1 MRYDSQPA
9 GNIPLYCNGYQPIFP
24 TLAMSLSI
32 VHSTQTVECDS
43 VLRPVR
49 FPSDSAPRTGKRFSS
64 HGRGNPYS
72 AHQRLPNKPGWDW
85 ENAGRETLRLFSGGF
100 PICWPGTPPRAVQC
114 WLPSRSPINVKH
126 SLGKGEVVS
135 SILTGST
142 RIIL

>member
-32 VHSTQTVECDS
+32 VHSAQTVECDS

-64 HGRGNPYS
+64 HGRGNPHS
-72 AHQRLPNKPGWDW
+72 AHQRLPNKPGW
-85 ENAGRETLRLFSGGF
+85 G
-100 PICWPGTPPRAVQC
+100 
-114 WLPSRSPINVKH
+114 
-126 SLGKGEVVS
+126 LGKRRPGNAQ
-135 SILTGST
+135 TFFG
-142 RIIL
+142 RISYMLAWDSAPGRTVLAAIAITDQCKALPW